1 MGLLYVELYMIVL
14 GNHNM
19 RLGNMR
25 LGDMVESFCNVLL
38 VVWTLEVVGF
48 ILCKLGVTGSL

>member
-19 RLGNMR
+19 RLG
-25 LGDMVESFCNVLL
+25 DIVEIFCTVLL
-38 VVWTLEVVGF
+38 VVWKLEIVGV

>member
-14 GNHNM
+14 GNH
-19 RLGNMR
+19 NMR